1 MSMIPKEVVR
11 ELIRT
16 EKPQSTQEVLDLLKE
31 MFKDVLQGALEA
43 ELDEHLGYEKHDKSG
58 KQTENHRNGYFP
70 KTVKSELGPI
80 ELQIPRDRNGEYEPQ
95 IIRNHERNIT
105 GLEEKVLALYA
116 AGMSTRDIHEQ
127 IKGLYGV
134 EISAELVSRITDK
147 VLPLVSEWQN
157 RPLEKVYPFVFMD
170 AVHYKVRDDK
180 TVQSKAAYV
189 VLGVNLEGYKEI
201 LGIYVGTN
209 ESSKFWLG
217 ILNELKNRGVRNV
230 LLFCVDGLSVFPEAI
245 SAAFP
250 MARIQRCIVHQIRS
264 STKYV
269 SYKDI
274 KDFVRDLKTVYTAVS
289 EEAALEN
296 LLAMKEKW
304 DKQYPC
310 AIRSWEHNWDT
321 LSTFFAFP
329 PEIRKIIYTTNSIEG
344 LHRQFRKVTKSKSVF
359 PSDQSLLKM
368 LWLAQDAIQKK
379 WSVRYSHWDLVLS
392 QLNILFPDTFA
403 A

>member
-1 MSMIPKEVVR
+1 MPKEVIQ
-11 ELIRT
+11 EIIRT
-16 EKPQSTQEVLDLLKE
+16 EKPQNTQEVLNLLKE

-43 ELDEHLGYEKHDKSG
+43 ELDEHLGYEKHDKSQ
-58 KQTENHRNGYFP
+58 KQTTNHRNGYFP

-134 EISAELVSRITDK
+134 EVSAELVSRITDK

-157 RPLEKVYPFVFMD
+157 RPLEKMYPFVFMD
-170 AVHYKVRDDK
+170 AVHYKVRDEK
-180 TVQSKAAYV
+180 TVQTKAAYV
-189 VLGVNLEGYKEI
+189 ILGVNMEGYKEI

-209 ESSKFWLG
+209 ESSKYWLG
-217 ILNELKNRGVRNV
+217 VLSELKTRGVQDV
-230 LLFCVDGLSVFPEAI
+230 LLFCVDGLTGFPEAI
-245 SAAFP
+245 HAAFP
-250 MARIQRCIVHQIRS
+250 KAHIQRCIVHQIRS

-274 KDFVRDLKTVYTAVS
+274 KEFVRDLKMVYTTVS

-296 LLAMKEKW
+296 LMKLKDKW
-304 DKQYPC
+304 NKKYPC
-310 AIRSWEHNWDT
+310 AIRSWEQNWDL
-321 LSTFFAFP
+321 LSTFFSFP

-344 LHRQFRKVTKSKSVF
+344 LHRQFRKVTKTKSVF

-368 LWLAQDAIQKK
+368 LWLAQDSIQKK
-379 WSVRYSHWDLVLS
+379 WTLRYRNWELVLS
-392 QLNILFPDTFA
+392 QLLILFPTIFVA
-403 A
+403 

>member
-1 MSMIPKEVVR
+1 MPKEVIQ
-11 ELIRT
+11 EIIRT
-16 EKPQSTQEVLDLLKE
+16 EKPQNTQEVLNLLKE

-43 ELDEHLGYEKHDKSG
+43 ELDEHLGYEKHDKSQ
-58 KQTENHRNGYFP
+58 KQTTNHRNGYFP

-80 ELQIPRDRNGEYEPQ
+80 ELQIPRNRNGEYEPQ

-134 EISAELVSRITDK
+134 EVSAELVSRITDK

-157 RPLEKVYPFVFMD
+157 RPLEKMYPFVFMD
-170 AVHYKVRDDK
+170 AVHYKVRDEK
-180 TVQSKAAYV
+180 TVQTKAAYV
-189 VLGVNLEGYKEI
+189 ILGVNMEGYKEI

-209 ESSKFWLG
+209 ESSKYWLG
-217 ILNELKNRGVRNV
+217 VLSELKTRGVQDV
-230 LLFCVDGLSVFPEAI
+230 LLFCVDGLTGFPEAI
-245 SAAFP
+245 HAAFP
-250 MARIQRCIVHQIRS
+250 KAHIQRCIVHQIRS

-274 KDFVRDLKTVYTAVS
+274 KEFVRDLKMVYTTVS

-296 LLAMKEKW
+296 LMKLKDKW
-304 DKQYPC
+304 NKKYPC
-310 AIRSWEHNWDT
+310 AIRSWEQNWDL
-321 LSTFFAFP
+321 LSTFFSFP

-344 LHRQFRKVTKSKSVF
+344 LHRQFRKVTKTKSVF

-368 LWLAQDAIQKK
+368 LWLAQDSIQKK
-379 WSVRYSHWDLVLS
+379 WTLRYRNWELVLS
-392 QLNILFPDTFA
+392 QLLILFPTIFVA
-403 A
+403 